1 MGMAEDVIDD
11 LRARIAKTLDDL
23 RRELAK
29 VRTGRANP
37 ALLEGVRVDYYGTLS
52 PLQNVANV
60 TVTDPRLI
68 VIKPWEKN
76 MIPVIEKAINAAGL
90 GVNAQSDAELVRVPI
105 PPLTEER
112 RKEFVK
118 LVKRKGEEHKIA
130 VRNERRDAKEM
141 IEEAVKEGEE
151 FQAAMRKEFPGN
163 ASFLGVFKA
172 QEPMPQEARE
182 VLALGRHVAKEAP
195 EYAQNLIRYAI
206 NAATVNHLISLCDQ
220 LEKEIGGVD

>member
-1 MGMAEDVIDD
+1 MGMAEDVLDD
-11 LRARIAKTLDDL
+11 LRKRINKTLDDL

-37 ALLEGVRVDYYGTLS
+37 ALLEGVRVDYYGQMS
-52 PLQNVANV
+52 PLNNVSNV
-60 TVTDPRLI
+60 TVADPRLI

-141 IEEAVKEGEE
+141 LESLVKDGEIDE
-151 FQAAMRKEFPGN
+151 DSGKKFLEKMQAAVDAGIKKVDEII
-163 ASFLGVFKA
+163 AHK
-172 QEPMPQEARE
+172 
-182 VLALGRHVAKEAP
+182 
-195 EYAQNLIRYAI
+195 
-206 NAATVNHLISLCDQ
+206 
-220 LEKEIGGVD
+220 EKELMQV